1 MCVRIYYILL
11 RMSSSVLSYLVY
23 LLGFHLV
30 LGTYSVPLA
39 SSIISRV
46 TSAGFGR
53 RGKSSWHAE

>member
-1 MCVRIYYILL
+1 MCVYILIL
-11 RMSSSVLSYLVY
+11 LSISSSILSYLVY